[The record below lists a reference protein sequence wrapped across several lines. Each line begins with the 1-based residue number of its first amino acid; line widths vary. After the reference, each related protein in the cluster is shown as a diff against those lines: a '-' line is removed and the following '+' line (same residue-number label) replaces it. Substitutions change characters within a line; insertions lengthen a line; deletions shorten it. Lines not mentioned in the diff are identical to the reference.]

1 MVYCL
6 ACYQDRLASVFDTA
20 SELRLYHRLGGDIRP
35 AGRLTLVSQ
44 DAADRTSALLA
55 CGVTHLYC
63 GALPSA
69 TRRTLELSGVA
80 VTDWLRGGVDEVVEA
95 LRQGSFEHLR
105 MPGAVPPG
113 TAPGAGR

>member
-20 SELRLYHRLGGDIRP
+20 SELRLYHRRGDDIHP

-63 GALPSA
+63 GALPTA
-69 TRRTLELSGVA
+69 TRRLLEVSGVQ
-80 VTDWLRGGVDEVVEA
+80 VTDWLCGGVDEVVA
-95 LRQGSFEHLR
+95 AVRQGSTDHLR
-105 MPGAVPPG
+105 MPGAAQAVPSP
-113 TAPGAGR
+113 ASAR